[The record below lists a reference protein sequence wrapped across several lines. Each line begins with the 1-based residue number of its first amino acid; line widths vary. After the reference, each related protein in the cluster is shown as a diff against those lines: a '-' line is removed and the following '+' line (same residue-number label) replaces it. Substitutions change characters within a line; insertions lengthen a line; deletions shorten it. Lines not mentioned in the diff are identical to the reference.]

1 MGAADCLIVIP
12 ARWGSQRLP
21 GKPLHLLAGEPMIGW
36 VVKAAL
42 KVRNARGVVV
52 ATDHPEI
59 AAAAREAGAIA
70 VLTGTELRNGTERLL
85 AVINQHPAQSYV
97 NLQSDEPLIAPS
109 DIEELIH
116 ALEHSKA
123 DVVSLRHAINA
134 HQAEEASRVKVVCNS
149 DRKALYFSR
158 SPIPHGAEQF
168 WQHVGVYGFQASA
181 LERIRGL
188 SPTALEEQESLEQ
201 LRWLEAGLCIEILES
216 KQSSLGVDTAAEAQH
231 VDQIL
236 RLRQIKVLICDV
248 DGVLTDGRLWYSSE
262 GEELKAFHARDG
274 LAIKLLIKQ
283 GIQVALVSG
292 RDSKALQSR
301 IADLGIKHACL
312 GEADKAKACAELQ
325 HTLNLSSK
333 QMAYVGDD
341 TLDLPGMAVCG
352 WSFAVA
358 DAPLTVKQSAR
369 QVLQTRGGYGAI
381 REITEIL
388 LNARN
393 EQAILE
399 QSDAFQSTGLHQ
411 EQFIQ

>member
-1 MGAADCLIVIP
+1 MASADCLIVIP

-21 GKPLHLLAGEPMIGW
+21 GKPLHRLADEPMIGW

-42 KVRNARGVVV
+42 KVRNARGIVV

-59 AAAAREAGAIA
+59 AAAAREAGAKA
-70 VLTGTELRNGTERLL
+70 VLTGIELRNGTERLL
-85 AVINQHPAQSYV
+85 AVINDHPAQSYI
-97 NLQSDEPLIAPS
+97 NLQSDEPLIDPS
-109 DIEELIH
+109 DIEQLIN
-116 ALEHSKA
+116 ALEQSKA
-123 DVVSLRHAINA
+123 DVVSLRHTIKPN
-134 HQAEEASRVKVVCNS
+134 QAEETSRVKVVCNK

-158 SPIPHGAEQF
+158 SPIPHGAEQY
-168 WQHVGVYGFQASA
+168 WQHVGVYGFQAHA
-181 LERIRGL
+181 LERIRAL
-188 SPTALEEQESLEQ
+188 TPTDLEKQENLEQ
-201 LRWLEAGLCIEILES
+201 LRWLEEGLGIEMIDS
-216 KQSSLGVDTAAEAQH
+216 KQSSLGVDTAEEAQQ

-248 DGVLTDGRLWYSSE
+248 DGVLTDGRLWFSSE

-283 GIQVALVSG
+283 GIEVALVSG
-292 RDSKALQSR
+292 RNSKALQSR

-312 GEADKAKACAELQ
+312 GEADKAKACLELQ
-325 HTLNLSSK
+325 QTLNLSSK

-369 QVLQTRGGYGAI
+369 QVLQTQGGYGAI
-381 REITEIL
+381 REITEIM

-393 EQAILE
+393 EEAILE
-399 QSDAFQSTGLHQ
+399 HSDAFKSTGLHQ
-411 EQFIQ
+411 ERFIQ